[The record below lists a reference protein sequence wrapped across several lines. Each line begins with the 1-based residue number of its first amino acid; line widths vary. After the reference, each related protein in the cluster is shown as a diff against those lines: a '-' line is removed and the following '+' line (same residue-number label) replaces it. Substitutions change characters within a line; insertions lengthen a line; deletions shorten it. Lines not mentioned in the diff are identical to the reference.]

1 MKAVVVGIGYIG
13 LPTSAVLAE
22 HGVDVVGVDV
32 NTEVVEALNRA
43 ELTIEEPGL
52 PELVKKVVG
61 NGKLRAALQPE
72 KADAFIIAVPTPMNK
87 DKSPNM
93 DYVREATKA
102 ILPYLEKGNMLILE
116 STSAPLTVT
125 DIMAPMVRERGFTIG
140 EDIYLAHSPERVIPG
155 HVLKELISNDRII
168 GGFDPV
174 SSQKVADFYKIFVRG
189 EIYQTDSTTAEM
201 CKLTENTFRGMN
213 IAIANQLALISE
225 KLGMNVWEL
234 IELAN
239 KHPRVN
245 ILQPGPG
252 VGGHCI
258 AIDPWFIVDSAMQEA
273 QLIKSSMELNESMPY
288 RQFEKIRTL
297 LGSLKGKKITFLGM
311 SFKPDID
318 DYRESPILKMIDLLE
333 EIEGIELSIYDPHIK
348 HYEHLAPTAEE
359 AFKNSD
365 LVILAVQHS
374 EFKKLDYKSLFD
386 LTGSKRLYDMRN
398 YLSHLED
405 EIEGLEYHLLGS
417 SKRRMSGK

>member
-22 HGVDVVGVDV
+22 HGVEVLGVDV

-52 PELVKKVVG
+52 PELVKKVVAS
-61 NGKLRAALQPE
+61 GKLRASLEPE
-72 KADAFIIAVPTPMNK
+72 KADAFIIAVPTPMNE

-93 DYVREATKA
+93 DYVREATRA
-102 ILPYLEKGNMLILE
+102 VLPYLEKGNMLILE
-116 STSAPLTVT
+116 STSPPLTVT
-125 DIMAPMVRERGFTIG
+125 DILAPMVEERGLVIG

-155 HVLKELISNDRII
+155 QVLKELISNDRII
-168 GGFDPV
+168 GGYDPI
-174 SSQKVADFYKIFVRG
+174 SAQKVADFYKIFVRG

-258 AIDPWFIVDSAMQEA
+258 AIDPWFIVDGAGDMA
-273 QLIKSSMELNESMPY
+273 GLIRSSMELNESMPY

-297 LGSLKGKKITFLGM
+297 LGTLKGKKITFLGM

-318 DYRESPILKMIDLLE
+318 DYRESPVLKIIDLLE
-333 EIEGIELSIYDPHIK
+333 EIDGLELSVFDPHIK
-348 HYEHLAPTAEE
+348 HYKYLASHPEE
-359 AFKNSD
+359 AFRDSD
-365 LVILAVQHS
+365 LIILAVQHT
-374 EFKKLDYKSLFD
+374 EFKNLDYKALFE
-386 LTGSKRLYDMRN
+386 LTGAKRLYDMRN
-398 YLSHLED
+398 YLGHLRE
-405 EIEGLEYHLLGS
+405 EIEGLDYQLLGS
-417 SKRRMSGK
+417 SKR

>member
-13 LPTSAVLAE
+13 LPTSAVLAD
-22 HGVDVVGVDV
+22 HGVEVVGVDV
-32 NTEVVEALNRA
+32 NREVVEALNRA

-52 PELVKKVVG
+52 PELVKKVVAKG
-61 NGKLRAALQPE
+61 RLRAAMEPE
-72 KADAFIIAVPTPMNK
+72 KADAFIIAVPTPMNA

-102 ILPYLEKGNMLILE
+102 VLPYLEKGNMLILE

-125 DIMAPMVRERGFTIG
+125 DIMAPMLRERGFKIG

-155 HVLKELISNDRII
+155 HVLEELISNDRII
-168 GGFDPV
+168 GGYDPV
-174 SSQKVADFYKIFVRG
+174 SSEKVADFYKIFVKG
-189 EIYQTDSTTAEM
+189 QIYQTDSTTAEM

-258 AIDPWFIVDSAMQEA
+258 AIDPWFIVEGAGAEA
-273 QLIKSSMELNESMPY
+273 DLIKSSMELNESMPY
-288 RQFEKIRTL
+288 RQFEKIKTI

-318 DYRESPILKMIDLLE
+318 DYRESPILKIVDLLE
-333 EIEGIELSIYDPHIK
+333 EIEGLELAIYDPHIK
-348 HYEHLAPTAEE
+348 QYKYLASCAEE
-359 AFKNSD
+359 AFEHSD
-365 LVILAVQHS
+365 LIVLAVQHS
-374 EFKKLDYKSLFD
+374 EFKNLDYRALFE
-386 LTGSKRLYDMRN
+386 LVREKRLYDMRN
-398 YLSHLED
+398 YLGFLAD
-405 EIEGLEYHLLGS
+405 QIEGLDYRLLGS
-417 SKRRMSGK
+417 SKRK

>member
-22 HGVDVVGVDV
+22 HGVEVLGVDV
-32 NTEVVEALNRA
+32 NTEVVDALNRA

-52 PELVKKVVG
+52 PELVKKVVSS
-61 NGKLRAALQPE
+61 GKLRASLEPE
-72 KADAFIIAVPTPMNK
+72 KADAFIIAVPTPMNP

-93 DYVREATKA
+93 DYVREATKKV
-102 ILPYLEKGNMLILE
+102 LPYLEKGNMLILE

-155 HVLKELISNDRII
+155 QVLKELISNDRII
-168 GGFDPV
+168 GGYDPV

-225 KLGMNVWEL
+225 KFGMNVWEL

-258 AIDPWFIVDSAMQEA
+258 AIDPWFIVDGAGAEA
-273 QLIKSSMELNESMPY
+273 DLIKSSMELNESMPY
-288 RQFEKIRTL
+288 RQFEKIRTM

-318 DYRESPILKMIDLLE
+318 DYRESPILKIIDLLE
-333 EIEGIELSIYDPHIK
+333 EIEDLQLCIYDPHIK
-348 HYEHLAPTAEE
+348 RYKYLAETAEE
-359 AFKNSD
+359 AFKDSD
-365 LVILAVQHS
+365 LIVLAVQHS
-374 EFKKLDYKSLFD
+374 EFKKLDYKKLFG
-386 LTGSKRLYDMRN
+386 LTREKRLYDMRN
-398 YLSHLED
+398 FLPYLEV
-405 EIEGLEYHLLGS
+405 EIEGLDYQLLGS
-417 SKRRMSGK
+417 SKRHISNK